1 MKRKILLGFAV
12 VACANVWAQEET
24 VQRSSHPRGFASGAP
39 LPPMTSAGSKT
50 HSGGATATGGATT
63 AGSQSSQQRSAG
75 GVNLI
80 GNTRIDARAQEATSA
95 AVGQQNAAGNRV
107 GAIGGK

>member
-1 MKRKILLGFAV
+1 MKRVFLGLALLAGAG
-12 VACANVWAQEET
+12 VWAQEEP

-39 LPPMTSAGSKT
+39 LPAMTAVESKT
-50 HSGGATATGGATT
+50 HSGSTASGASAASSSSNPAAQQAT
-63 AGSQSSQQRSAG
+63 SG

-80 GNTRIDARAQEATSA
+80 GNTRIDARAQGATAA

>member
-1 MKRKILLGFAV
+1 MKRKILLGLALL
-12 VACANVWAQEET
+12 AGANVWAQEEP
-24 VQRSSHPRGFASGAP
+24 VQRSSHPRGFVSGAP
-39 LPPMTSAGSKT
+39 LPPMTSAGGKT
-50 HSGGATATGGATT
+50 HSGSATATGAATAT
-63 AGSQSSQQRSAG
+63 GNQTGQQGTTG

-107 GAIGGK
+107 GVIGGK

>member
-1 MKRKILLGFAV
+1 MKWKVLLGLTLMAG
-12 VACANVWAQEET
+12 ANVWAQEEP
-24 VQRSSHPRGFASGAP
+24 VQRSSHPRGFVSGSP
-39 LPPMTSAGSKT
+39 LPPMTPVGGKT
-50 HSGGATATGGATT
+50 HSGGAASAGVSATT
-63 AGSQSSQQRSAG
+63 GNQPGQQGTTG

-80 GNTRIDARAQEATSA
+80 GNTRIDARSQGATSA